1 MTPREQAPDPASH
14 PPSASTPLT
23 LEQSLAALAAT
34 IRSASESLL
43 DLQEALA
50 RLRVATEPR
59 LARVVH
65 AELDVCLRNAM
76 RG

>member
-1 MTPREQAPDPASH
+1 MNSSDSGPNASPH
-14 PPSASTPLT
+14 T
-23 LEQSLAALAAT
+23 LEQSLEALAAT
-34 IRSASESLL
+34 IRNASESLL

-59 LARVVH
+59 LASSVH
-65 AELDVCLRNAM
+65 DAVDVCLRNAM

>member
-1 MTPREQAPDPASH
+1 MNSSDSGPDASPH
-14 PPSASTPLT
+14 T
-23 LEQSLAALAAT
+23 LEQSLEALAAT
-34 IRSASESLL
+34 IRNASESLL

-59 LARVVH
+59 LASSVH
-65 AELDVCLRNAM
+65 DAVDVCLRNAM